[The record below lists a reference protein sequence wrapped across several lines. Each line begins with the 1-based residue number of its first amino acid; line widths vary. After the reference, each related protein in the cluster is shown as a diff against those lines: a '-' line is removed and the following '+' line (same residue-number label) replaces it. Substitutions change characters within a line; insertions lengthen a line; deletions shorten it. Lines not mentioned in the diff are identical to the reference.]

1 MAFSRLQYWSGLPFP
16 SPRDLPSPG
25 IEPTSLMSPALP
37 GRFFTTELSGIT
49 YMRYSGCSMIS
60 APPVSSSFVTP
71 WTVAHQAPLSLGFP
85 RQNTGVGCHFVF
97 QGIFPIQGWNVCLL
111 QYRQILYYWATWKAP
126 YLPLTEWYYSS
137 FWNPSQLQGREEP
150 FKDGIHQQRSNQ
162 DGDWV
167 TNEII

>member
-60 APPVSSSFVTP
+60 GPSGVQLFCDPMDCSPPGSPVPGISQAKYWSGLSFCLPGDLPDPGRECMSPAIQADSLLLSHLEGPLFAPYRMILFFLLESITASGKRR
-71 WTVAHQAPLSLGFP
+71 A
-85 RQNTGVGCHFVF
+85 F
-97 QGIFPIQGWNVCLL
+97 QGW
-111 QYRQILYYWATWKAP
+111 
-126 YLPLTEWYYSS
+126 YSS
-137 FWNPSQLQGREEP
+137 TE
-150 FKDGIHQQRSNQ
+150 K
-162 DGDWV
+162 
-167 TNEII
+167 